1 MKTYTAINME
11 QKILEALGM
20 GDRTDVAE
28 IHIVILPRQFP
39 RVKIVTELLNPDG
52 IEPFFSYVADYFYLV
67 PNDGP
72 AISSPL
78 PTDQPE

>member
-11 QKILEALGM
+11 QKILDALGM

-28 IHIVILPRQFP
+28 IHIAILPQQLP

-52 IEPFFSYVADYFYLV
+52 LEPFFSYVDEHFELV
-67 PNDGP
+67 P
-72 AISSPL
+72 IEL
-78 PTDQPE
+78 PELTNPSN